1 MDYVIWYC
9 DWCKYKPAEVR
20 HVCWELCK
28 CGLKAHCGVPL
39 THLHNVD
46 PTYSSQAPYI
56 SAPCILGT
64 HTNTC
69 KHTRTKNIHTQT
81 QNKPLSASQETLIQR
96 SDSYIFWSRVTMWWI
111 FKQQAVKTL
120 LYAALKSHGVT
131 SLQVKQH
138 QLISTFADMR
148 DYKLGSS
155 WFNLKRSINSSAQ
168 HALIFASAVKSILGA
183 FQFILQYFE
192 NSACSLC
199 YEKTFFMLLHE
210 IHVIHI
216 WKAVPRALLG
226 SWLNNF
232 HGPTKPP
239 YIATL
244 TRSFWEMWNF

>member
-1 MDYVIWYC
+1 M
-9 DWCKYKPAEVR
+9 R
-20 HVCWELCK
+20 HICWELCK

-69 KHTRTKNIHTQT
+69 KHTQTHANTLAQKNIHTHT

-96 SDSYIFWSRVTMWWI
+96 SDSYIFWNRVTMWWI

-120 LYAALKSHGVT
+120 LCAALKSHGVT

-168 HALIFASAVKSILGA
+168 HALIFASAVKSILCA

-192 NSACSLC
+192 NSACSLNAYAMKRLFSC
-199 YEKTFFMLLHE
+199 SYMKF
-210 IHVIHI
+210 I
-216 WKAVPRALLG
+216 WYIFGRLFLGHSSALD
-226 SWLNNF
+226 
-232 HGPTKPP
+232 
-239 YIATL
+239 
-244 TRSFWEMWNF
+244 

>member
-1 MDYVIWYC
+1 M
-9 DWCKYKPAEVR
+9 
-20 HVCWELCK
+20 
-28 CGLKAHCGVPL
+28 PL

-69 KHTRTKNIHTQT
+69 KHTQTHANTLAQKNIHTHT

-96 SDSYIFWSRVTMWWI
+96 SDSYIFWNRVTMWWI

-120 LYAALKSHGVT
+120 LCAALKSHGVT

-168 HALIFASAVKSILGA
+168 HALIFASAVKVFWVHSNLSCSISGTAHAAWTLMLWKDFFHALTWNSYDTYLEGCSSGTPRLLIK
-183 FQFILQYFE
+183 QF
-192 NSACSLC
+192 
-199 YEKTFFMLLHE
+199 
-210 IHVIHI
+210 
-216 WKAVPRALLG
+216 
-226 SWLNNF
+226 SW
-232 HGPTKPP
+232 P
-239 YIATL
+239 Y
-244 TRSFWEMWNF
+244 